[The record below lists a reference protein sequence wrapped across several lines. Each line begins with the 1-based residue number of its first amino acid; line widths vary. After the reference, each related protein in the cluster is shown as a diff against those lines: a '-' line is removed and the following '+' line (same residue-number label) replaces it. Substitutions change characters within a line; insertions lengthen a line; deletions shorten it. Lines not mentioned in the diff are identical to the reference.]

1 MIIEL
6 RPSRSLIFFLVFG
19 HVVACFAALT
29 GLELA
34 AAAVITGALA
44 VSLWGQ
50 LQIIRLKTPGAVLA
64 LRITSEKN
72 VEYRDVSGTWHVS
85 KPVGQGYATPLLM
98 ILSLRNESGSR
109 RRVILFGD
117 SAGKEDL
124 RRLRSWMRW
133 GPRGSVPHELRAR

>member
-1 MIIEL
+1 M
-6 RPSRSLIFFLVFG
+6 FFLVFG
-19 HVVACFAALT
+19 HVVACFAVFS
-29 GLELA
+29 GLGLA
-34 AAAVITGALA
+34 AAAIIAGGLA

-50 LQIIRLKTPGAVLA
+50 LQIIRLKTSGAVLA
-64 LRITSEKN
+64 LRISSEN
-72 VEYRDVSGTWHVS
+72 TVECRDVSGTWHVS

-98 ILSLRNESGSR
+98 ILSLRNENGSR

-133 GPRGSVPHELRAR
+133 GQRESVPHELRAR